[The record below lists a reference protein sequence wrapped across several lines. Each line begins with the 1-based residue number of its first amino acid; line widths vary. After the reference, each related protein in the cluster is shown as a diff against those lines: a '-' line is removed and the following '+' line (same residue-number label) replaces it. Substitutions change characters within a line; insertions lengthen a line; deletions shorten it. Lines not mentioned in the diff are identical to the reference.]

1 MRMGSPILMVDKPGR
16 RKKTGPSRTKIVAV
30 ALAVLILGGVSYYS
44 YTVYT
49 AKPAPPVY
57 VRVTV
62 GYLNGTSLGSFDL
75 ELFPQYTP
83 QTVANFVSL
92 VKSGFY
98 TDLSWHRIEKGFV
111 IQTGDP
117 NTKNGGGN
125 RSTWGQGTSGTSIP
139 FENATNLH
147 NYQWFVGM
155 ASTAQG
161 VGGTS
166 QWYINLVNN
175 TSLDGKYAVFGEV
188 INGTNVVKE
197 VGNVPTEYVT
207 TGNQQGQDEPTT
219 PILITSIYILST
231 QTTTTL

>member
-1 MRMGSPILMVDKPGR
+1 MVDKPGR
-16 RKKTGPSRTKIVAV
+16 RKKTGPNRTKIIAV
-30 ALAVLILGGVSYYS
+30 ALAVLILGGISYYS

-49 AKPAPPVY
+49 AKPPPPIY

-62 GYLNGTSLGSFDL
+62 GYLNGTSLGSFDI
-75 ELFPQYTP
+75 ELFQQYTP
-83 QTVANFVSL
+83 KTVTNFVSL
-92 VKSGFY
+92 VNSGFY
-98 TDLSWHRIEKGFV
+98 TDLAWHRIEHGFV

-117 NTKNGGGN
+117 NTKDGGGN
-125 RSTWGQGTSGTSIP
+125 RSTWGQGTSGTKITY
-139 FENATNLH
+139 ENATNLH

-155 ASTAQG
+155 ASTGQG

-197 VGNVPTEYVT
+197 IGNLPTEYN
-207 TGNQQGQDEPTT
+207 TGASQDEPRA
-219 PILITSIYILST
+219 PVPLITSIYVLNT
-231 QTTTTL
+231 QTTT